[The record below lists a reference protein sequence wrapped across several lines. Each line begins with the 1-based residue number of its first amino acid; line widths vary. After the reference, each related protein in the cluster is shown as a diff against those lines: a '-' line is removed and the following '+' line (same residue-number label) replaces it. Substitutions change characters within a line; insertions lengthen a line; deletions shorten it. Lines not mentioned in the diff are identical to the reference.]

1 MTAVKAPADAV
12 CCHLNYLET
21 IKRLPIACP
30 RPVPVQDTVQRMSLQ
45 VRQTRALVLAARACV
60 CWDCHAMVT
69 LDVAGSTSVQAIHD
83 LHLLDRH
90 DTQATLSSEQL
101 PLCNAVKW
109 CEESQRAQAICV
121 ITSDGIELKEVL
133 RVRHKLPSTMWL
145 VRCRRHACCCVSGEH
160 SNAGLSKLQTSHC
173 YHQQHAVC

>member
-1 MTAVKAPADAV
+1 MLFAVMLKRQLKD
-12 CCHLNYLET
+12 C
-21 IKRLPIACP
+21 RLPARGRSQSRTLCSEC
-30 RPVPVQDTVQRMSLQ
+30 RFRFAKH
-45 VRQTRALVLAARACV
+45 ALVLAARACV

-121 ITSDGIELKEVL
+121 ITSDGIELKAVL
-133 RVRHKLPSTMWL
+133 RVRHKMPSTMWL